1 MGIGIDNID
10 KRILYRLAEEA
21 RHTSAPDIASEL
33 DVSAPTIRNRI
44 KKLEENGV
52 IEGYHAH
59 INYEKVEGRLTTVFT
74 CSTTDT
80 DRSRFAQRILNVPGV
95 IQVREVMA
103 GREDILVT
111 AVGRDTDEITRIG
124 QDIEAMGVDI
134 EDQDLVHQDHY
145 RPYARFGS
153 ENEESLSPVTGV
165 TALSGGANV
174 VEIEVEDGA
183 PIAGLSLAEA
193 GETGL
198 LDEEILVITIERGD
212 HSITPRGDTDL
223 KPGDRLTLL
232 TRNGVSEKT
241 VHTLTGE

>member
-103 GREDILVT
+103 GREDISVT

-232 TRNGVSEKT
+232 TRNGVSEET